1 MNDILIA
8 LEIYFVGFIV
18 AVIMA
23 ALIKGLMLV
32 IRRLSPEEDGAGKS
46 EGGSV

>member
-8 LEIYFVGFIV
+8 LEIYFVGFVV

-23 ALIKGLMLV
+23 ALIKCLVLV
-32 IRRLSPEEDGAGKS
+32 IRRLSPEEGAAEKG
-46 EGGSV
+46 EGGSA